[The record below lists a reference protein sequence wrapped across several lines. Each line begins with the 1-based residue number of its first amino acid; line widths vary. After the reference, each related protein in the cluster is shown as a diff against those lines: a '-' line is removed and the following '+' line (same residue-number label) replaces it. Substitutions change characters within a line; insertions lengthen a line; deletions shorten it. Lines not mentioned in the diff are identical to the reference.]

1 VTRDDARINAPNTA
15 TAAKPA
21 LRKKRKEGNDDDD
34 NNKNKNKTDDVLR
47 GTKEAEEAS
56 TKKIKKNVKEE
67 EEEKVKARKA
77 HLLHQYDT
85 SKTFR
90 TQNFNEGSDACA
102 SYFPLD
108 PPSEESVRE
117 RIEEEKQVEHELSSF
132 VFIEVDGDEFLPEEQ
147 VVVAI
152 EQARTLPVAEGLNVA
167 EYTEYIG
174 KIYAC
179 AVEEYKKKE
188 NERAEELASESES
201 ESESQEEFVSESDE
215 ELSSESDEELS
226 SESESESES
235 QEEFVSESDEELSSE
250 SDEELSSE
258 SESESES
265 QEEFVSESDE
275 ELSSESERAEEEK
288 KDGFLFFPI
297 SVIGLKHR
305 AILHVFDNYPAHN
318 DVLSISE
325 ANVKILQEK
334 DTLAVLGDSPYTQDL
349 YAWRTSKEKDFPP
362 EVFAQKTET
371 LLATEALHGCI
382 KEIVPMKMVRFQD
395 VAPVSDG
402 TRRKKA
408 KSHGCKPPEVMHEAG
423 VESFVQHFSSHPDK
437 KTTLNLVRAKD
448 TSKSFFAA
456 FAVAQKRNPAKAMK
470 LFKMKENV
478 DKNTEK
484 LSTGKGNVGTYVMRE
499 GGKKGEYRYTW
510 YFILPS
516 PTLSTKALT
525 VAEQISALRDTLSV
539 INEFLRLL
547 GAKPWGVNVNPL
559 TLKRGSGN
567 LRREEE
573 VSVRKYRDGDE
584 TTRNLDASDAAM
596 TTAKK

>member
-1 VTRDDARINAPNTA
+1 MTRRPLLVTRDDARINAPNTA

-21 LRKKRKEGNDDDD
+21 LRKKRREGNDDDD

-188 NERAEELASESES
+188 NERAEELA
-201 ESESQEEFVSESDE
+201 
-215 ELSSESDEELS
+215 
-226 SESESESES
+226 
-235 QEEFVSESDEELSSE
+235 
-250 SDEELSSE
+250 
-258 SESESES
+258 SESES

>member
-1 VTRDDARINAPNTA
+1 MTRRPLLVTRDDARINAPNTA

-188 NERAEELASESES
+188 NERAEELA
-201 ESESQEEFVSESDE
+201 
-215 ELSSESDEELS
+215 

>member
-1 VTRDDARINAPNTA
+1 MTRRPLLVTRDDARINAPNTA

-250 SDEELSSE
+250 S
-258 SESESES
+258 
-265 QEEFVSESDE
+265 
-275 ELSSESERAEEEK
+275 ERAEEEK
-288 KDGFLFFPI
+288 KDGFLFYPI

>member
-1 VTRDDARINAPNTA
+1 MTRRPLLVTRDDARINAPNTA

-132 VFIEVDGDEFLPEEQ
+132 VFIEVDGDEFLPKEQ
-147 VVVAI
+147 VVAAI

-215 ELSSESDEELS
+215 ELSSES
-226 SESESESES
+226 
-235 QEEFVSESDEELSSE
+235 ESDEELA
-250 SDEELSSE
+250 
-258 SESESES
+258 
-265 QEEFVSESDE
+265 
-275 ELSSESERAEEEK
+275 SESERAEEEK

>member
-188 NERAEELASESES
+188 NERAEELA
-201 ESESQEEFVSESDE
+201 
-215 ELSSESDEELS
+215 
-226 SESESESES
+226 
-235 QEEFVSESDEELSSE
+235 
-250 SDEELSSE
+250 SE

-547 GAKPWGVNVNPL
+547 GAKPCSVNVNPL

>member
-1 VTRDDARINAPNTA
+1 MTRRPLLVTRDDARINAPNTA

-215 ELSSESDEELS
+215 ELSSES
-226 SESESESES
+226 
-235 QEEFVSESDEELSSE
+235 
-250 SDEELSSE
+250 
-258 SESESES
+258 
-265 QEEFVSESDE
+265 
-275 ELSSESERAEEEK
+275 ERAEEEK

-305 AILHVFDNYPAHN
+305 AILHVFDSYPADN

>member
-1 VTRDDARINAPNTA
+1 MTRRPLLVTRDDARINAPNTA

-34 NNKNKNKTDDVLR
+34 NNNNKNKTDDVLR

-188 NERAEELASESES
+188 NERAEELA
-201 ESESQEEFVSESDE
+201 
-215 ELSSESDEELS
+215 
-226 SESESESES
+226 
-235 QEEFVSESDEELSSE
+235 
-250 SDEELSSE
+250 SE

>member
-188 NERAEELASESES
+188 NERAEELA
-201 ESESQEEFVSESDE
+201 
-215 ELSSESDEELS
+215 
-226 SESESESES
+226 
-235 QEEFVSESDEELSSE
+235 
-250 SDEELSSE
+250 SE

>member
-1 VTRDDARINAPNTA
+1 MTRRPLLVTRDDARINAPNTA

-201 ESESQEEFVSESDE
+201 QEEFVSESDE
-215 ELSSESDEELS
+215 ELSSES
-226 SESESESES
+226 
-235 QEEFVSESDEELSSE
+235 ESDEELA
-250 SDEELSSE
+250 
-258 SESESES
+258 
-265 QEEFVSESDE
+265 
-275 ELSSESERAEEEK
+275 SESERAEEEK

>member
-1 VTRDDARINAPNTA
+1 MTRRPLLVTRDDARINAPNTA

-250 SDEELSSE
+250 S
-258 SESESES
+258 
-265 QEEFVSESDE
+265 
-275 ELSSESERAEEEK
+275 ERAEEEK

-371 LLATEALHGCI
+371 LLANEALHGCI

>member
-1 VTRDDARINAPNTA
+1 MTRDDARINAPNTA

-201 ESESQEEFVSESDE
+201 QEEFVSESDE
-215 ELSSESDEELS
+215 ELSSES
-226 SESESESES
+226 
-235 QEEFVSESDEELSSE
+235 ESDEELA
-250 SDEELSSE
+250 
-258 SESESES
+258 
-265 QEEFVSESDE
+265 
-275 ELSSESERAEEEK
+275 SESERAEEEK

>member
-1 VTRDDARINAPNTA
+1 MTRRPLLVTRDDARINAPNTA

-235 QEEFVSESDEELSSE
+235 QEEFVSESDEELA
-250 SDEELSSE
+250 
-258 SESESES
+258 
-265 QEEFVSESDE
+265 
-275 ELSSESERAEEEK
+275 SESERAEEEK

>member
-1 VTRDDARINAPNTA
+1 
-15 TAAKPA
+15 
-21 LRKKRKEGNDDDD
+21 
-34 NNKNKNKTDDVLR
+34 
-47 GTKEAEEAS
+47 
-56 TKKIKKNVKEE
+56 
-67 EEEKVKARKA
+67 
-77 HLLHQYDT
+77 
-85 SKTFR
+85 
-90 TQNFNEGSDACA
+90 
-102 SYFPLD
+102 
-108 PPSEESVRE
+108 
-117 RIEEEKQVEHELSSF
+117 LSSF

-250 SDEELSSE
+250 
-258 SESESES
+258 
-265 QEEFVSESDE
+265 SESDE

>member
-1 VTRDDARINAPNTA
+1 MTRRPLLVTRDDARINAPNTA

-226 SESESESES
+226 SESES
-235 QEEFVSESDEELSSE
+235 DEELA
-250 SDEELSSE
+250 
-258 SESESES
+258 
-265 QEEFVSESDE
+265 
-275 ELSSESERAEEEK
+275 SESERAEEEK

-567 LRREEE
+567 LRREEG

-584 TTRNLDASDAAM
+584 TI
-596 TTAKK
+596 

>member
-1 VTRDDARINAPNTA
+1 MTRDDARINAPNTA

-188 NERAEELASESES
+188 NERAEELA
-201 ESESQEEFVSESDE
+201 
-215 ELSSESDEELS
+215 
-226 SESESESES
+226 
-235 QEEFVSESDEELSSE
+235 
-250 SDEELSSE
+250 SE

>member
-1 VTRDDARINAPNTA
+1 MTRRPLLVTRDDARINAPNTA

-215 ELSSESDEELS
+215 ELA
-226 SESESESES
+226 
-235 QEEFVSESDEELSSE
+235 
-250 SDEELSSE
+250 
-258 SESESES
+258 
-265 QEEFVSESDE
+265 
-275 ELSSESERAEEEK
+275 SESERAEEEK

>member
-1 VTRDDARINAPNTA
+1 MTRRPLLVTRDDARINAPNTA

-188 NERAEELASESES
+188 NERAEELA
-201 ESESQEEFVSESDE
+201 
-215 ELSSESDEELS
+215 
-226 SESESESES
+226 
-235 QEEFVSESDEELSSE
+235 
-250 SDEELSSE
+250 SE

>member
-1 VTRDDARINAPNTA
+1 MTRRPLLVTRDDARINAPNTA

-215 ELSSESDEELS
+215 ELSSE
-226 SESESESES
+226 
-235 QEEFVSESDEELSSE
+235 
-250 SDEELSSE
+250 
-258 SESESES
+258 
-265 QEEFVSESDE
+265 SESDE

>member
-1 VTRDDARINAPNTA
+1 MTRDDARINAPNTA

-188 NERAEELASESES
+188 NERAEELA
-201 ESESQEEFVSESDE
+201 
-215 ELSSESDEELS
+215 
-226 SESESESES
+226 
-235 QEEFVSESDEELSSE
+235 
-250 SDEELSSE
+250 
-258 SESESES
+258 SESES

>member
-1 VTRDDARINAPNTA
+1 MTRRPLLVTRDDARINAPNTA

-188 NERAEELASESES
+188 NERAEELA
-201 ESESQEEFVSESDE
+201 
-215 ELSSESDEELS
+215 
-226 SESESESES
+226 
-235 QEEFVSESDEELSSE
+235 
-250 SDEELSSE
+250 
-258 SESESES
+258 SESES

>member
-1 VTRDDARINAPNTA
+1 MTRRPLLVTRDDARINAPNTA

-215 ELSSESDEELS
+215 ELSSES
-226 SESESESES
+226 
-235 QEEFVSESDEELSSE
+235 ESDEELA
-250 SDEELSSE
+250 
-258 SESESES
+258 
-265 QEEFVSESDE
+265 
-275 ELSSESERAEEEK
+275 SESERAEEEK

>member
-1 VTRDDARINAPNTA
+1 MTRRPLLVTRDDARINAPNTA

-188 NERAEELASESES
+188 NERAEELA
-201 ESESQEEFVSESDE
+201 
-215 ELSSESDEELS
+215 
-226 SESESESES
+226 
-235 QEEFVSESDEELSSE
+235 
-250 SDEELSSE
+250 SE

-484 LSTGKGNVGTYVMRE
+484 LSTGKGNVGTYIMRE
-499 GGKKGEYRYTW
+499 RVEKGEYRYTW

>member
-1 VTRDDARINAPNTA
+1 MTRRPLLVTRDDARINAPNTA

-226 SESESESES
+226 SESES
-235 QEEFVSESDEELSSE
+235 DEELA
-250 SDEELSSE
+250 
-258 SESESES
+258 
-265 QEEFVSESDE
+265 
-275 ELSSESERAEEEK
+275 SESERAEEEK

>member
-1 VTRDDARINAPNTA
+1 MTRRPLLVTRDDARINAPNTA

-215 ELSSESDEELS
+215 ELSSES
-226 SESESESES
+226 
-235 QEEFVSESDEELSSE
+235 ESDEELA
-250 SDEELSSE
+250 
-258 SESESES
+258 
-265 QEEFVSESDE
+265 
-275 ELSSESERAEEEK
+275 SESERAEEEK

-423 VESFVQHFSSHPDK
+423 FESFVQHFSSHPDK